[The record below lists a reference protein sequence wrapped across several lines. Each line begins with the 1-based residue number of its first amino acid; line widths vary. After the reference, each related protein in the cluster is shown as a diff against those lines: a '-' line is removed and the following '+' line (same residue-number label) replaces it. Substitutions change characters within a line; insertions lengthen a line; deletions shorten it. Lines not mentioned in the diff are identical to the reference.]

1 MAINNKKSLPE
12 LMYPTPKIIF
22 WVAVLAIAGYGL
34 FFVVK
39 QIAIRSGYFKV
50 EFVKFSGNRYQ
61 DEKNIQSFAK
71 VDLNQ
76 SIFDVN
82 LAYITDKMLENP
94 YLRGVSVSRIL
105 PSSIL
110 IDVQEREPILY
121 LADQSVYMVDET
133 GMVLQKLPR
142 MLMGKLPI
150 ITGLSKKAIEKDSTA
165 ILAAIQLVRK
175 IREVDASLVSF
186 ISEINFRDQKT
197 PELVLVKGAARV
209 KLGTTD
215 YYQRIYLLSELLSKQ
230 PIMDRLPT
238 IRTIDLTFADRVIVQ
253 NKS

>member
-1 MAINNKKSLPE
+1 MAINNKKSLPG

-50 EFVKFSGNRYQ
+50 EFVKFSGNRYL

-150 ITGLSKKAIEKDSTA
+150 ITGL
-165 ILAAIQLVRK
+165 
-175 IREVDASLVSF
+175 
-186 ISEINFRDQKT
+186 
-197 PELVLVKGAARV
+197 
-209 KLGTTD
+209 
-215 YYQRIYLLSELLSKQ
+215 
-230 PIMDRLPT
+230 
-238 IRTIDLTFADRVIVQ
+238 
-253 NKS
+253 